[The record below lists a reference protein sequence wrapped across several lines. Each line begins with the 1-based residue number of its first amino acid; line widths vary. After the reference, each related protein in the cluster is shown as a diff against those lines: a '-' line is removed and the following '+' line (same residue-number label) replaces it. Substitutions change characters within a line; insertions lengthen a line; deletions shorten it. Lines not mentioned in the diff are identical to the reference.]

1 MVETYRVKTDAFEG
15 PVELLLS
22 LIEKRKLF
30 INEVSLASV
39 TDEYL
44 NFLKGATAIS
54 IGSIANFIVIASTLL
69 LVKSKSLLPDF
80 TLTSEEEESI
90 GDLENRIRLY
100 KIVRDIVPT
109 LRSLLLGNTIF
120 ARPFSRN
127 KEVVFLPDEAMTK
140 DNLHGAILNIIE
152 RLPKKNL
159 VPEVAVKKVITIE
172 EMISNLTDRITAGMS
187 MSFKRISSGDGG
199 KESRVHMIV
208 SFLALL
214 ELVKQGIFEVKQA
227 AHFDDIIIEKNNPDT
242 EAEINPQYT

>member
-30 INEVSLASV
+30 INEVSLAGV

-54 IGSIANFIVIASTLL
+54 IGSIANFIVIAATLL

-100 KIVRDIVPT
+100 KIVRYIVPN

-120 ARPFSRN
+120 ARPEFVLQQIRN
-127 KEVVFLPDEAMTK
+127 
-140 DNLHGAILNIIE
+140 NL
-152 RLPKKNL
+152 
-159 VPEVAVKKVITIE
+159 
-172 EMISNLTDRITAGMS
+172 
-187 MSFKRISSGDGG
+187 
-199 KESRVHMIV
+199 
-208 SFLALL
+208 
-214 ELVKQGIFEVKQA
+214 
-227 AHFDDIIIEKNNPDT
+227 
-242 EAEINPQYT
+242 

>member
-1 MVETYRVKTDAFEG
+1 METYRVKTDAFEG

-44 NFLKGATAIS
+44 NFLKNTTTAS

-80 TLTSEEEESI
+80 TLTSEEEVSI
-90 GDLENRIRLY
+90 GDLENRLKLY
-100 KIVRDIVPT
+100 KIIRDITPR
-109 LRSLLLGNTIF
+109 LRELLSGNMIF
-120 ARPFSRN
+120 SRPFSRN

-140 DNLHGAILNIIE
+140 DNLKIAILGVID
-152 RLPKKNL
+152 RLPKKSV

-172 EMISNLTDRITAGMS
+172 EMIDKLTERITTGMS
-187 MSFKRISSGDGG
+187 MSFKKISSGGTS
-199 KESRVHMIV
+199 KEARVHMIV

-214 ELVKQGIFEVKQA
+214 ELVKQGIFEVKQT
-227 AHFDDIIIEKNNPDT
+227 AHFDDIIIEKNSIDNT
-242 EAEINPQYT
+242 TEINPQYI

>member
-1 MVETYRVKTDAFEG
+1 METYRVKTDAFEG

-44 NFLKGATAIS
+44 NFLKSTTTAS

-80 TLTSEEEESI
+80 TLTNEEEESI
-90 GDLENRIRLY
+90 GDLENRLKLY
-100 KIVRDIVPT
+100 KIIRDITPGLRT
-109 LRSLLLGNTIF
+109 LFLGNMIF
-120 ARPFSRN
+120 PRPFSRN
-127 KEVVFLPDEAMTK
+127 KAVVFLPDEAMTQ
-140 DNLHGAILNIIE
+140 DNIRGAIIGIIE
-152 RLPKKNL
+152 RLPKKSI
-159 VPEVAVKKVITIE
+159 VPEVAVRKVVTIE
-172 EMISNLTDRITAGMS
+172 EMIDNLTERITSGVS
-187 MSFKRISSGDGG
+187 MSFRKISSGGAS
-199 KESRVHMIV
+199 KEARVHMIV

-227 AHFDDIIIEKNNPDT
+227 THFDDIIIEKNSIDEGIDVN
-242 EAEINPQYT
+242 